1 MISISIIL
9 SSRVM
14 LIICSNINVSKYIFN
29 IFLQE
34 LRVSGHGRL
43 KLPASRVSAW
53 RYGFNTPAHYTDMG
67 TNCGGGHFDKLTPA
81 TCNICGGRKGTKSLM
96 APGRYATGTITG
108 QYKSGGTIK
117 LEYEATANHIGYFL
131 VKLCTNVPSKS
142 NDPPQSCFDR

>member
-1 MISISIIL
+1 MISISI
-9 SSRVM
+9 M

-117 LEYEATANHIGYFL
+117 LAYEATANHIGYFL